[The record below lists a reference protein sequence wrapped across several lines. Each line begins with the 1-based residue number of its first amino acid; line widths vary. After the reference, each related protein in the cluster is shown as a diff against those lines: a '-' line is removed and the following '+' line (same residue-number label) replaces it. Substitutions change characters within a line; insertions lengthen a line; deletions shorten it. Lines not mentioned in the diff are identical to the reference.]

1 MNTRSKETVPA
12 NSIRQ
17 LGAAVYDGLL
27 ILAVF
32 MVVTF
37 VPVALTGHDLSE
49 SEIGP
54 VWHAIHQ
61 AVLSAVLALYYG
73 YAWTRRGQT
82 LGMKAWKIRIVG
94 KDYGPLNWKDSFV
107 RLVIA
112 ATLWLTAIVGVID
125 YMHRHDRHSLWAL
138 LPLLINYLAIH
149 FPGGLT
155 LTDRVSK
162 TRIMRE

>member
-1 MNTRSKETVPA
+1 MNTLPKETVPA

-61 AVLSAVLALYYG
+61 AVLAAALALYYG
-73 YAWTRRGQT
+73 YAWSRRGQT

-94 KDYGPLNWKDSFV
+94 TDYGPINWKASFV

-112 ATLWLTAIVGVID
+112 ATLWLTAIVGVLD
-125 YMHRHDRHSLWAL
+125 YMHRHDRSSLLAL

-149 FPGGLT
+149 FSSHQT

-162 TRIMRE
+162 TRIIRE

>member
-1 MNTRSKETVPA
+1 MNTRPKETVPA

-32 MVVTF
+32 MVLTF

-49 SEIGP
+49 SNIGP

-61 AVLSAVLALYYG
+61 AVLSAALALYYG

-94 KDYGPLNWKDSFV
+94 KDYGSITWKASFV

-112 ATLWLTAIVGVID
+112 AALWLTAVVAVID
-125 YMHRHDRHSLWAL
+125 YIHRHDRRSLLAL
-138 LPLLINYLAIH
+138 LPLLSNYLVIH
-149 FPGGLT
+149 FPGRLT
-155 LTDRVSK
+155 LTDRASK